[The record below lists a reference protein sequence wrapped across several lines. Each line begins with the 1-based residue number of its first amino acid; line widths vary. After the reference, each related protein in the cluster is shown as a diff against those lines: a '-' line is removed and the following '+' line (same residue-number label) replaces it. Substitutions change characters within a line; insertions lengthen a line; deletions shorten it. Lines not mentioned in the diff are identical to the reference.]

1 MKIKNNISLSGYIV
15 GIGKKLADGSTE
27 YKALD
32 KPVKNII
39 VKQGLNDFMMFE
51 GSTGVAPNQN
61 NLNFEFLSYC
71 RYGSSN
77 TPTDFATTS
86 DLVAPIGSTYATA
99 YKNGWPWFGTY
110 RGSSY
115 GITKNRVTHIS
126 GAASLDTEV
135 KEIGYYHKYGG
146 LDHLFSRVV
155 LPSTFYLRAG
165 ESLITT
171 YEFVVNINTSEMK
184 AVTSLHDSGGLLLEG
199 RQKMIIAG
207 TNGNINF
214 TLPCISAASGGSV
227 VYQRLSNANANN
239 GLAPLLMPASDF
251 SYQSGE
257 TNFFRYTENIVND
270 FPNSWATLSMNKST
284 IGTQEQKYQPNY
296 IIDSFTRDVNI
307 SCPQFWPSMTD
318 YSQYRDIY
326 AIQFLSSMLLFGH
339 TVDDVWV
346 PTPWRK
352 FANKTANFV
361 MRQSVA
367 TAESID
373 WLNNP

>member
-1 MKIKNNISLSGYIV
+1 MKIKNNITLSGYLV

-51 GSTGVAPNQN
+51 GSTGVALHQN
-61 NLNFEFLSYC
+61 NLRFEFLAYC

-86 DLVAPIGSTYATA
+86 DLVAPIGSTYTTA
-99 YKNGWPWFGTY
+99 YKNNWPWFGTY
-110 RGSSY
+110 MGSSY
-115 GITKNRVTHIS
+115 GFTKNRVTHIS
-126 GAASLDTEV
+126 GTASIDTEV
-135 KEIGYYHKYGG
+135 KEIGYYHRYGG
-146 LDHLFSRVV
+146 VDHLFSRIV
-155 LPSTFYLRAG
+155 LPSMFYLRAG

-171 YEFVVNINTSEMK
+171 YEFVVNINTLEMK
-184 AVTSLHDSGGLLLEG
+184 ALTGLHDSGGGLLEG

-207 TNGNINF
+207 TNWNINF
-214 TLPCISAASGGSV
+214 TLPHIETRGSGTVLNRIRG
-227 VYQRLSNANANN
+227 ANANN
-239 GLAPLLMPASDF
+239 GLAPLLMPASDM
-251 SYQSGE
+251 SYQSGDY
-257 TNFFRYTENIVND
+257 NFFRYTENVVND
-270 FPNSWATLSMNKST
+270 FPNSWETLSMNVST
-284 IGTQEQKYQPNY
+284 TITQEQKYQPNY

-326 AIQFLSSMLLFGH
+326 AVQFLSSMLLFGH

-367 TAESID
+367 TAESIA

>member
-1 MKIKNNISLSGYIV
+1 MKIKNNITLSGYLV

-51 GSTGVAPNQN
+51 GSTGVAPSQN
-61 NLNFEFLSYC
+61 NLSFDFLAYC

-99 YKNGWPWFGTY
+99 YKYNWPWFGTY

-115 GITKNRVTHIS
+115 GLTKNRVTHIS
-126 GAASLDTEV
+126 APASLDTEV
-135 KEIGYYHKYGG
+135 KEIGYYHRYGG
-146 LDHLFSRVV
+146 VDHLFSRVV
-155 LPSTFYLRAG
+155 LPSKFDLRAG

-184 AVTSLHDSGGLLLEG
+184 ALTGLHDSGGVLLEG

-207 TNGNINF
+207 TNGNVNF
-214 TLPCISAASGGSV
+214 TLPCVSSTSGGGTV
-227 VYQRLSNANANN
+227 NLRLAKANANN
-239 GLAPLLMPASDF
+239 GLAPLLMPAADMN
-251 SYQSGE
+251 YQSGDS
-257 TNFFRYTENIVND
+257 NFFRYTENVVND
-270 FPNSWATLSMNKST
+270 FPNPWTILSMSESS
-284 IGTQEQKYQPNY
+284 IITQEQKYQPNY

-326 AIQFLSSMLLFGH
+326 AVQFLSSMLLFGH

-367 TAESID
+367 TAESIA

>member
-1 MKIKNNISLSGYIV
+1 MKIKNNISLSGYLV
-15 GIGKKLADGSTE
+15 GIGKNLADGSTE
-27 YKALD
+27 YKTLD

-51 GSTGVAPNQN
+51 GSSGVASNNN
-61 NLNFEFLSYC
+61 NLRFEFLAYC

-86 DLVAPIGSTYATA
+86 DLVLPIGSTYTTP
-99 YKNGWPWFGTY
+99 YKQNWPWFGTY

-115 GITKNRVTHIS
+115 GLTKNRVTHLS
-126 GAASLDTEV
+126 VAASLDTEV
-135 KEIGYYHKYGG
+135 KEIGYYHRYGG
-146 LDHLFSRVV
+146 VDHLFSRVV

-184 AVTSLHDSGGLLLEG
+184 ALTSLHDSGGALLEG

-207 TNGNINF
+207 SNGGAF
-214 TLPCISAASGGSV
+214 TIPCINQTGGSTV
-227 VYQRLSNANANN
+227 LQRLRNAEANN
-239 GLAPLLMPASDF
+239 GLAPLLMPASDMN
-251 SYQSGE
+251 YQSGDS
-257 TNFFRYTENIVND
+257 NFFRYTENVVND
-270 FPNSWATLSMNKST
+270 FPNSWATLSMNTST
-284 IGTQEQKYQPNY
+284 IVTQEQKYQPNY

-307 SCPQFWPSMTD
+307 TCPQFWPSMTD